1 MALFPPRKKT
11 ALMSSSMEPL
21 SKAHKILGSTPLSI
35 DSPPPNRDD
44 GSSSDDTSL
53 TSVTSCD
60 DAFDDVGIA
69 KSDNDSDLFPRP
81 PRLDFDDSDAGRSIL
96 RKSRSSSTIKS
107 WYDKSKL
114 PLSVSQQTSSS
125 AMAKGPPTAGNCHH
139 KPRGHH
145 KKKPAG
151 LEFGASPVSPG
162 ANLGQSAV
170 GLVLGPERIMKSPSI
185 LSTITQRPRQ
195 RRHTEETLLSPRPGA
210 PWPRPNDALNE
221 LPTLYDNYE
230 KRSMRHVMRQYSQP
244 DLSQPKPFHS
254 PAQPKKT
261 KQATGC
267 PNWFHDPAPLSHR
280 STRDWK
286 FSEGRSPTTN
296 STRTVSSRQTQT
308 SGSSKTTERSFGY
321 ADLRQTSVLL
331 LSDSEGEDDVAM
343 PYLKSPTLASVKR
356 RPSLMSVERRPSMPE
371 IRLPPRVAS
380 RSKLY
385 DEASTDV
392 ESVLEADKTKK
403 RASFSLAHS
412 QPILPSRAMDSASV
426 TRSSHPRRA
435 SVASTYSANSAHSRT
450 SSYSIREARAV
461 TLQAARHRSS
471 SVQETPVEVQ
481 QQAVEWKPTFERDSV
496 ASSSA
501 DQLTP
506 PLSPTSVDF
515 YIRSARSSVDGPN
528 THSRLMAVSRQ
539 EEMLLSALRHRQR
552 NIRSSSLAELRES
565 NEWERERQGEAARGE
580 DAAGQGTERWRCS
593 AQRRGSRDQRL
604 RASRRPTAELAVIGL
619 DLGGRHDRQSGGQS
633 LRRWSAAGAGAA
645 DPDSG
650 RGNKHDSED
659 SICDQFFEKVPFF
672 LDTEPR
678 PDLSDLRDWHAA
690 LTSRSERCE
699 NGSKP
704 NSDAETNQFHP
715 ESFARLAGVT
725 EESVGAEPGV
735 PRPDSPV
742 SPEAFPAASSERT
755 SFKAARMSVVGPGLV
770 APGAETRGRPGWDQ
784 LRGKTVD
791 SA

>member
-11 ALMSSSMEPL
+11 AMLSSSMEPL

-35 DSPPPNRDD
+35 DSPPNRDD
-44 GSSSDDTSL
+44 ASSSDDTSL

-69 KSDNDSDLFPRP
+69 KSDNDSDFFPRH

-125 AMAKGPPTAGNCHH
+125 AMAKGPPTSGNCH
-139 KPRGHH
+139 KSRGHH

-151 LEFGASPVSPG
+151 LDPGVCPVSP
-162 ANLGQSAV
+162 AAHLGQPAV
-170 GLVLGPERIMKSPSI
+170 GLVLGPELVMKSPSI

-195 RRHTEETLLSPRPGA
+195 RRHTQETLPSPGPGA

-230 KRSMRHVMRQYSQP
+230 RRSMRHVMRQYSQP
-244 DLSQPKPFHS
+244 DLSQPKPSHS
-254 PAQPKKT
+254 PARPKKS
-261 KQATGC
+261 KQAGGG
-267 PNWFHDPAPLSHR
+267 PNWFHDPAPLNHR
-280 STRDWK
+280 TAHEWK
-286 FSEGRSPTTN
+286 SSERKSPTTN

-308 SGSSKTTERSFGY
+308 SNSSKTTDKSFGH

-331 LSDSEGEDDVAM
+331 LSDSEGEDDIVL

-356 RPSLMSVERRPSMPE
+356 RTSLVSVERRPSMPE
-371 IRLPPRVAS
+371 IRLPPRVS
-380 RSKLY
+380 SLLRLS

-392 ESVLEADKTKK
+392 ESPPQVGKLKK
-403 RASFSLAHS
+403 RASFSLAHTFTT
-412 QPILPSRAMDSASV
+412 LPSRAMDSASV
-426 TRSSHPRRA
+426 TRSSPPRRA
-435 SVASTYSANSAHSRT
+435 SLVSTHSVNSAHSRN

-461 TLQAARHRSS
+461 TLQAARHKSS
-471 SVQETPVEVQ
+471 SAQETLDEVPQ
-481 QQAVEWKPTFERDSV
+481 QSVDWKPTFERDSV
-496 ASSSA
+496 ASSST

-565 NEWERERQGEAARGE
+565 HEWEREEGDE
-580 DAAGQGTERWRCS
+580 DAEPGTERWRRT
-593 AQRRGSRDQRL
+593 AQRRGSRDQRI
-604 RASRRPTAELAVIGL
+604 RASQRPTAQLAVIGL
-619 DLGGRHDRQSGGQS
+619 ELGGRHERQSRSQS
-633 LRRWSAAGAGAA
+633 LRRWSAAAA
-645 DPDSG
+645 AVDADSG
-650 RGNKHDSED
+650 RSNKHDSED
-659 SICDQFFEKVPFF
+659 SICDQLFEKVPLF

-678 PDLSDLRDWHAA
+678 PDLSDFRDWHAA
-690 LTSRSERCE
+690 LESRSQRRED
-699 NGSKP
+699 GKKSD
-704 NSDAETNQFHP
+704 SDAESNQFHP
-715 ESFARLAGVT
+715 ESFARLAGVMEEPLAT
-725 EESVGAEPGV
+725 ETGV

-742 SPEAFPAASSERT
+742 SPETFPAAASERT
-755 SFKAARMSVVGPGLV
+755 SKAARLSVLGPGLL
-770 APGAETRGRPGWDQ
+770 AAGSESRGRPGW
-784 LRGKTVD
+784 KKP
-791 SA
+791 